1 MITTTIKGIIV
12 DQSVPGNIRIADL
25 PPPEPLAHEA
35 LVQVAATSLNRGEIR
50 NASTGQNGRRIG
62 WDFVGTIAKEAANGT
77 GPKAGAR
84 VVGMLSAGAWA
95 ERIAAPTEALAVL
108 PEGVSFAQAA
118 TLPVAGLTALYGLE
132 KGTGLVGRKVL
143 ITGGTGGVG
152 HFAIQLA
159 RLGGA
164 QVIATVRSA
173 ERAALV
179 REAGAH
185 AVVVGEDPSA
195 LWAHGPFDI
204 ILDGV
209 GGATLGA
216 APGHLAKNGVCV
228 IYGAT
233 AGVEVTINARA
244 FYATGGARIY
254 GFILF
259 HELLSVPASV
269 GLGRLV
275 ALLHSG
281 QLRPQIDLEVPL
293 AKIGEL
299 AQQLTDRKFTGK
311 AVVTF

>member
-1 MITTTIKGIIV
+1 MATIKGIIV
-12 DQSVPGNIRIADL
+12 DQSAPGNIRIADL
-25 PPPEPLAHEA
+25 PLPEPLADEA
-35 LVQVAATSLNRGEIR
+35 LIRVAATSLNRGEIR
-50 NASTGQNGRRIG
+50 MAGMGQDGRRIG
-62 WDFVGTIAKEAANGT
+62 WDFAGTVEKSAANGS
-77 GPKAGAR
+77 GPPAGAR
-84 VVGMLSAGAWA
+84 VVGMLASGAWA

-108 PEGVSFAQAA
+108 PDTVSFAQAA

-132 KGTGLVGRKVL
+132 KGSGLLGRKVL

-152 HFAIQLA
+152 HIAIQLA

-164 QVIATVRSA
+164 YVIATARTA
-173 ERAALV
+173 ERAATV
-179 REAGAH
+179 RAAGAH
-185 AVVVGEDPSA
+185 EVVVGEEPSDP
-195 LWAHGPFDI
+195 WGHGPFDI

-216 APGHLAKNGVCV
+216 ASAHLAKNGILV

-233 AGVEVTINARA
+233 AGVEVTMNARA

-259 HELLSVPASV
+259 HELKSVPASV

-275 ALLHSG
+275 ALVQAG
-281 QLRPQIDLEVPL
+281 TLRPQIDIEVPL

-299 AQQLTDRKFTGK
+299 AQQLDGRKFTGK